1 MKIDSMEREIEITNG
16 EGQTFYITYE
26 IEASEPRT
34 LEHPGVEGSI
44 EILGASNAKGSECHL
59 SNEILEEMVE
69 RELESYAEDAA
80 IDNWEDNQHEN

>member
-1 MKIDSMEREIEITNG
+1 MEHEIEITNG

-34 LEHPGVEGSI
+34 LEHPGVEGGI

-59 SNEILEEMVE
+59 STEILEEMVE
-69 RELESYAEDAA
+69 RELESYAEQEA
-80 IDNWEDNQHEN
+80 IDNWEEER